1 MRIAQFWIIA
11 VATVPIAFS
20 LTSANAT
27 TSCAGV
33 FRFVG
38 PRTELQ
44 GRTKKDQ
51 PCGIYYGKRSDIT
64 SFRLIERPRNGV
76 LGTAGN
82 RGGLYLT
89 AYKPNSGYVGPDE
102 FTVEVGYSPRATHV
116 EKSTIVHVQMT
127 VSP

>member
-1 MRIAQFWIIA
+1 MRIAQFWMVAIA
-11 VATVPIAFS
+11 ATPVVFS
-20 LTSANAT
+20 SPANAT
-27 TSCAGV
+27 SCTGA

-44 GRTKKDQ
+44 GMTKKDQ

-64 SFRLIERPRNGV
+64 SFRVIERPRNGI

-82 RGGLYLT
+82 REGLHLT

-116 EKSTIVHVQMT
+116 QQLTIVHVQMV